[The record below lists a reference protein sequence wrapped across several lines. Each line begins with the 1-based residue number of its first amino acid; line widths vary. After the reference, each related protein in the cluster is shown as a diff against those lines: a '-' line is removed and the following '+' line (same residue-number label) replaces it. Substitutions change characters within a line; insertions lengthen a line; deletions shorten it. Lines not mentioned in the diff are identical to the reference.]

1 MKLSNFSLSAFSLS
15 SRISTP
21 GLDNDTL
28 HGFEYTPGQNDD
40 RVDFIGNMA
49 YNVQKPIQSAMRPF
63 EELISTKQRWYQHD
77 DVAVRLDGSASHLT
91 DPNYLQK
98 VSIPQFWYG
107 SIFDSVRNKVQVWFS
122 LVPVDWMMYVAP
134 QAVTRYRGYRDANG
148 FARSR
153 SGYKY
158 PTNNQLIEMQA
169 SAQLTS
175 SDLFVMPFYLYNAL
189 ALLMLHDLGRRNAQ
203 AVWGGLQGGGT
214 YGNITSGKTDT
225 LKVHSGEVP
234 ADAETAGYK
243 SFRWRFI
250 ENFYADS
257 WQLLFG
263 VYVKTINSV
272 RRVCVC
278 GDYYK
283 GNTNNVLSADYIQV
297 SDLPS
302 VSDWVKDVWL
312 PWITVKTQ
320 GATSTTG
327 YGDYS
332 YNNTQDMAILVAG
345 GYSYYGAYAGPFALL
360 SSRVASS
367 RFSDASALFASIDRA
382 PAALQIAK
390 PALMF

>member
-1 MKLSNFSLSAFSLS
+1 ML
-15 SRISTP
+15 
-21 GLDNDTL
+21 GLGLGLGLTKGGVKGNPTL
-28 HGFEYTPGQNDD
+28 HGFEYTPNQNDD
-40 RVDFIGNMA
+40 RVDLIGSEYLN
-49 YNVQKPIQSAMRPF
+49 NLKPIQNSMYPF
-63 EELISTKQRWYQHD
+63 EEYIATKQRFQLKT
-77 DVAVRLDGSASHLT
+77 DVRQRLDGSASHLF
-91 DPNYLQK
+91 DPAYLQK
-98 VSIPQFWYG
+98 VSIPEFWYG
-107 SIFDSVRNKVQVWFS
+107 SIFDSVRNKIQVWFS
-122 LVPVDWMMYVAP
+122 LTPVDWMMYVAP

-175 SDLFVMPFYLYNAL
+175 SDLFVMPFYLYNAM

-203 AVWGGLQGGGT
+203 AVWGGLQGGST

-225 LKVHSGEVP
+225 LKVHSGEVS

-283 GNTNNVLSADYIQV
+283 GNTNSILSADYIQV

-345 GYSYYGAYAGPFALL
+345 GHSSFGANDGPFSLH
-360 SSRVASS
+360 SYHVASF
-367 RFSDASALFASIDRA
+367 RFTSASALFASIDRA
-382 PAALQIAK
+382 SAALQIAK
-390 PALMF
+390 PALIF

>member
-1 MKLSNFSLSAFSLS
+1 ML
-15 SRISTP
+15 
-21 GLDNDTL
+21 GLGLGLGLTRGGVKGNPTL
-28 HGFEYTPGQNDD
+28 HGFEYTPNQNDD
-40 RVDFIGNMA
+40 RVDLIGSEYLN
-49 YNVQKPIQSAMRPF
+49 NLKPIQNSMYPF
-63 EELISTKQRWYQHD
+63 EEYIATKQRFQLNT
-77 DVAVRLDGSASHLT
+77 DVRQRIDGSASHLF
-91 DPNYLQK
+91 DPAYLQK
-98 VSIPQFWYG
+98 VSIPEFWYG
-107 SIFDSVRNKVQVWFS
+107 SIFDSVRNKIQVWFS
-122 LVPVDWMMYVAP
+122 LTPVDWMMYVAP

-175 SDLFVMPFYLYNAL
+175 SDLFVMPFYLYNAM

-203 AVWGGLQGGGT
+203 AVWGGLQGGST

-225 LKVHSGEVP
+225 LKVHSGEVS

-283 GNTNNVLSADYIQV
+283 GNTNSILSADYIQV

-332 YNNTQDMAILVAG
+332 YNNTQDMAILIAG
-345 GYSYYGAYAGPFALL
+345 GSSYAGANDGPFYLYSYL
-360 SSRVASS
+360 VASY
-367 RFSDASALFASIDRA
+367 RFTNASALFASIDRA
-382 PAALQIAK
+382 SAALQIAK
-390 PALMF
+390 PALIF

>member
-1 MKLSNFSLSAFSLS
+1 ML
-15 SRISTP
+15 
-21 GLDNDTL
+21 GLGLGLGLTKGGVKGNPTL
-28 HGFEYTPGQNDD
+28 HGFEYTPNQNDD
-40 RVDFIGNMA
+40 RVDLIGSEYLN
-49 YNVQKPIQSAMRPF
+49 NLKPIQSSMYPF
-63 EELISTKQRWYQHD
+63 EEYIATKQRFQLNT
-77 DVAVRLDGSASHLT
+77 DVRQRIDGSASHLF
-91 DPNYLQK
+91 DPAYLQK
-98 VSIPQFWYG
+98 VSIPEFWYG
-107 SIFDSVRNKVQVWFS
+107 SIFDSVRNKIQVWFS
-122 LVPVDWMMYVAP
+122 LTPVDWMMYVAP

-175 SDLFVMPFYLYNAL
+175 SDLFVMPFYLYNAM

-203 AVWGGLQGGGT
+203 AVWGGLQGGST

-225 LKVHSGEVP
+225 LKVHSGEVS

-283 GNTNNVLSADYIQV
+283 GNTNSILSADYIQV

-332 YNNTQDMAILVAG
+332 YNNTQDMAILIAG
-345 GYSYYGAYAGPFALL
+345 GASSAGAHSGPFYLA
-360 SSRVASS
+360 SPYVASN
-367 RFSDASALFASIDRA
+367 RFTLASALFASIDRA

-390 PALMF
+390 PALIF